1 MKLKILR
8 KTRRPT
14 SRTARLNSIQL
25 FQKKAVNLGV
35 SEAWLIGSMASGND
49 HALSDVDLLVK
60 GFFQL
65 NNLYI
70 LRDEI
75 YTQTGVIIMIYTGEM
90 KNRSRLRLW

>member
-1 MKLKILR
+1 
-8 KTRRPT
+8 
-14 SRTARLNSIQL
+14 
-25 FQKKAVNLGV
+25 
-35 SEAWLIGSMASGND
+35 MASGND